1 MDTGYEYVRVKTLA
15 CKSFCVIF
23 FCGKSICVQTGVWIE
38 SRVEK
43 RFTLD
48 LSLPLGLADPSFSFW
63 IHTEV
68 ESVNVE
74 RRN

>member
-1 MDTGYEYVRVKTLA
+1 M
-15 CKSFCVIF
+15 
-23 FCGKSICVQTGVWIE
+23 QTGVWIE